1 MKEKSL
7 TANHPRVGEILIIG
21 SALQAPDR
29 FIHGLC
35 AEVLINSSDLVAGK
49 VEINPELW
57 LYCYGVCSREG
68 SGLQNWDLIARNML
82 GYILL
87 VDWNSD
93 ASFQSVTRLLDE
105 MSGRYPVP
113 VILAA
118 EVTAKALPYTVLLK
132 HTTVKLTPDT
142 RLVFYQSD
150 HLEHVRKVVHAL
162 FDLLVEQSAD

>member
-7 TANHPRVGEILIIG
+7 TASHPRVGEILIIG
-21 SALQAPDR
+21 SSLQTPDR
-29 FIHGLC
+29 FIHSVC
-35 AEVLINSSDLVAGK
+35 PEVLIHSSDLVAGK
-49 VEINPELW
+49 IEINPELW

-68 SGLQNWDLIARNML
+68 SSLQNWDLIARNML

-87 VDWNSD
+87 VDWHND
-93 ASFQSVTRLLDE
+93 ASFQSAARLLDE

-118 EVTAKALPYTVLLK
+118 DVTANAWPYTELLK
-132 HTTVKLTPDT
+132 HTAVKLTPDT

-150 HLEHVRKVVHAL
+150 HLDHVRNVVHAL
-162 FDLLVEQSAD
+162 FDLLVDQSAD